1 MLLSQCDVPGHSE
14 MIVPGQIVSEIT
26 NDNFECNNFV
36 DGV

>member
-26 NDNFECNNFV
+26 NDNRV
-36 DGV
+36 IVSI